1 MQRRNRSRVSPDE
14 EGFPAS
20 PLGSS
25 FPSLPS
31 RDGESGEILG
41 DKVVALRR
49 APEESPRRLRLRPGV
64 PRERNQ
70 PGHYSLLKQHQQF
83 SGFRI
88 RDALA
93 QQGGLRLRKGSMTYS
108 RRPVPMLQPEYQMC
122 VQMEGGVPV
131 RQTAFP
137 KVPRQWHEEW
147 DQVRFRPP
155 FRVPRES
162 LPGSQRALPSRKRDR
177 VHVSIWE
184 EFLLG
189 TKVFKKNG
197 KCIINE
203 QNMIISSIKQFLRRF
218 LSRKISDVV
227 MIFIYFLSV
236 VLPCVTYNNYLEFIG
251 YILLHGHLKLHE
263 SAYSNN
269 IDLDFT
275 GSVFQ
280 GPGYICVRSWCK
292 HCTLKDDIKVFNS
305 LMKKMKADILTAKGA

>member
-1 MQRRNRSRVSPDE
+1 MQPDE

-20 PLGSS
+20 PLGPS

-31 RDGESGEILG
+31 RDGESGEVLG

-49 APEESPRRLRLRPGV
+49 APEEPPRRLRLRPGV

-108 RRPVPMLQPEYQMC
+108 RGAVPLVQPQYQMC
-122 VQMEGGVPV
+122 VQMEGGVAV
-131 RQTAFP
+131 RQTALP
-137 KVPRQWHEEW
+137 KGPRQWHEEW
-147 DQVRFRPP
+147 GQVRFRPP

-162 LPGSQRALPSRKRDR
+162 LSEPQPALPSRKRDR
-177 VHVSIWE
+177 VHVNIWE

-197 KCIINE
+197 KYIINE
-203 QNMIISSIKQFLRRF
+203 QSMIINSIKQCLERVV
-218 LSRKISDVV
+218 STTVCDVV
-227 MIFIYFLSV
+227 ICFIYFICAF
-236 VLPCVTYNNYLEFIG
+236 LPCLTYNNYMELLG

-263 SAYSNN
+263 YAYNSN
-269 IDLDFT
+269 IDLDLT

-280 GPGYICVRSWCK
+280 GPGYIWVRFWCQ
-292 HCTLKDDIKVFNS
+292 HCTHKENIKVFDS
-305 LMKKMKADILTAKGA
+305 LMKKMKSDILKGT

>member
-1 MQRRNRSRVSPDE
+1 MQPDE
-14 EGFPAS
+14 EGFPES
-20 PLGSS
+20 PLGPS

-49 APEESPRRLRLRPGV
+49 APESPRRLRLRPGV
-64 PRERNQ
+64 PRDRSQ

-108 RRPVPMLQPEYQMC
+108 RGAAPLLQPQYQMR
-122 VQMEGGVPV
+122 VEMEGGVAV
-131 RQTAFP
+131 RQTFP
-137 KVPRQWHEEW
+137 KGPRQWHEEW
-147 DQVRFRPP
+147 GQVRFRPP
-155 FRVPRES
+155 FRVPRDS
-162 LPGSQRALPSRKRDR
+162 LPESQRALPSRKRDR

-189 TKVFKKNG
+189 TKSIKKNG

-203 QNMIISSIKQFLRRF
+203 QSMIINSLQQNLEKVVSSMMC
-218 LSRKISDVV
+218 DVV
-227 MIFIYFLSV
+227 ICLIYLICAF
-236 VLPCVTYNNYLEFIG
+236 LPCLTYNHYMELLG

-263 SAYSNN
+263 YAYDSN
-269 IDLDFT
+269 IDLDLT

-280 GPGYICVRSWCK
+280 GPGYIWVRFWCQ
-292 HCTLKDDIKVFNS
+292 HCTHKESIKVFDS
-305 LMKKMKADILTAKGA
+305 LMTKMKADILTAKGT

>member
-1 MQRRNRSRVSPDE
+1 MQQRSRVSPDE

-20 PLGSS
+20 PLGPS

-49 APEESPRRLRLRPGV
+49 APESPRRLRLRPGV
-64 PRERNQ
+64 PRDRSQ

-108 RRPVPMLQPEYQMC
+108 RGAAPLLQPQYQIR
-122 VQMEGGVPV
+122 VEMEGGVAV

-137 KVPRQWHEEW
+137 KGPRQWHEEW
-147 DQVRFRPP
+147 GQVRFRPP

-162 LPGSQRALPSRKRDR
+162 LPESQICLPIRKPDEIC
-177 VHVSIWE
+177 VNIWE

-189 TKVFKKNG
+189 TSVLRKNG
-197 KCIINE
+197 KHIVDE
-203 QNMIISSIKQFLRRF
+203 QTWLKDIRRH
-218 LSRKISDVV
+218 LERILPKILVD
-227 MIFIYFLSV
+227 MLLYTTFF
-236 VLPCVTYNNYLEFIG
+236 VLFFMSCLTYNMFWQLG
-251 YILLHGHLKLHE
+251 CYILLRGHLSIHE
-263 SAYSNN
+263 RAYENG
-269 IDLDFT
+269 IDLEFT

-280 GPGYICVRSWCK
+280 GPAYACVRTWCQ
-292 HCTLKDDIKVFNS
+292 HCIHKENAKVIS
-305 LMKKMKADILTAKGA
+305 RLMKKMKSDILTFKKL

>member
-1 MQRRNRSRVSPDE
+1 MQPDE

-108 RRPVPMLQPEYQMC
+108 RRPVPLLQPEYQMC
-122 VQMEGGVPV
+122 VQIEGGVPV

-147 DQVRFRPP
+147 GQVRFRPP

-162 LPGSQRALPSRKRDR
+162 LPGPQRALPSRKRDR
-177 VHVSIWE
+177 VPVSIWE

-197 KCIINE
+197 KNIINE
-203 QNMIISSIKQFLRRF
+203 QSMIINSVQRNLEKVASSTMC
-218 LSRKISDVV
+218 DV
-227 MIFIYFLSV
+227 IICLLYFICAF
-236 VLPCVTYNNYLEFIG
+236 LPCFTYNNCLELLG

-263 SAYSNN
+263 YAYNSN
-269 IDLDFT
+269 IDLDLT

-280 GPGYICVRSWCK
+280 GPGYIWVRFWCQ
-292 HCTLKDDIKVFNS
+292 HCTHKESIKVFDS
-305 LMKKMKADILTAKGA
+305 LMKKMKTDILIAKGT